1 MAAAQQ
7 AGVHE
12 MILRLPQGYDTRLG
26 EDGSG
31 LSGGQKQRVAL
42 ARAMYGT
49 PSLVVLDEPNSNL
62 DTVGEAALAS
72 AIAAAQSPGHHG
84 GAGDAPFFG
93 IGPGRQTAGAQ
104 RRASA
109 GFRPESGR
117 AQGTFR
123 PARTTT
129 GKSCTGTG
137 RAQHEPTVSAL
148 DKEFGCMSSAS
159 MNTENEAS
167 MEHAYITERPERDAK
182 FFARMGWI
190 LAIVGAGSFFTWA
203 ALAPLD
209 QGIPVQGT
217 VVVSGKRKAVQSM
230 SSGVV
235 SRILVREGEIVKQGQ
250 PLFRLDQTQV
260 AADVQSL
267 QAQYRMA
274 WASLAR
280 WQSERDNLKQVTFP
294 AELSNDPDPR
304 LALVLEGQR
313 QLFSSR
319 REAFY
324 REQAGLRASIEGATA
339 QLAGMR
345 RARTDL
351 NAQADSL
358 QQQLSNLQPLADNG
372 YIPRNRLMEYQRQ
385 LSQVQQQLAENTG
398 ESGRV
403 EQGILESRLKLQQH
417 SEEYQ
422 KEVRTPTGRR
432 AAEKRDPVGA
442 TDFGRFRP
450 ATQRN
455 HRHRRRRRGQP
466 RRAHRRRGGAS
477 GRNLA
482 GDRAPRHHLE
492 VEGHLPINLID
503 KVGTHLPVD
512 ILFTAFNQS
521 RTPRV
526 PGEVSLISA
535 DQMVDEKTGVP
546 YYVLRSSVSDQ
557 AMEKLHGLVIKP
569 GMPAEMFVRTGERS
583 LLNYLFKPLLDRAGS
598 ALTEE

>member
-1 MAAAQQ
+1 
-7 AGVHE
+7 
-12 MILRLPQGYDTRLG
+12 
-26 EDGSG
+26 
-31 LSGGQKQRVAL
+31 
-42 ARAMYGT
+42 
-49 PSLVVLDEPNSNL
+49 
-62 DTVGEAALAS
+62 
-72 AIAAAQSPGHHG
+72 
-84 GAGDAPFFG
+84 
-93 IGPGRQTAGAQ
+93 
-104 RRASA
+104 
-109 GFRPESGR
+109 
-117 AQGTFR
+117 
-123 PARTTT
+123 
-129 GKSCTGTG
+129 
-137 RAQHEPTVSAL
+137 
-148 DKEFGCMSSAS
+148 
-159 MNTENEAS
+159 
-167 MEHAYITERPERDAK
+167 
-182 FFARMGWI
+182 
-190 LAIVGAGSFFTWA
+190 
-203 ALAPLD
+203 
-209 QGIPVQGT
+209 
-217 VVVSGKRKAVQSM
+217 
-230 SSGVV
+230 
-235 SRILVREGEIVKQGQ
+235 
-250 PLFRLDQTQV
+250 
-260 AADVQSL
+260 
-267 QAQYRMA
+267 MA

-280 WQSERDNLKQVTFP
+280 WQAERDNLKQVTFP

-319 REAFY
+319 REAYY

-417 SEEYQ
+417 AEEYQ
-422 KEVRTPTGRR
+422 KEVRTQLADAQLKSVTLSEQLTSAGFDLQHSEII
-432 AAEKRDPVGA
+432 ATADGVAVNLGVHTEGA
-442 TDFGRFRP
+442 VVRQGETLLEIVPQG
-450 ATQRN
+450 TT
-455 HRHRRRRRGQP
+455 
-466 RRAHRRRGGAS
+466 
-477 GRNLA
+477 
-482 GDRAPRHHLE
+482 LE

-503 KVGTHLPVD
+503 KVGAHLPVD

-521 RTPRV
+521 KTPRV

-557 AMEKLHGLVIKP
+557 AMEKLNGLVIKP

>member
-1 MAAAQQ
+1 
-7 AGVHE
+7 
-12 MILRLPQGYDTRLG
+12 
-26 EDGSG
+26 
-31 LSGGQKQRVAL
+31 
-42 ARAMYGT
+42 
-49 PSLVVLDEPNSNL
+49 
-62 DTVGEAALAS
+62 
-72 AIAAAQSPGHHG
+72 
-84 GAGDAPFFG
+84 
-93 IGPGRQTAGAQ
+93 
-104 RRASA
+104 
-109 GFRPESGR
+109 
-117 AQGTFR
+117 
-123 PARTTT
+123 
-129 GKSCTGTG
+129 
-137 RAQHEPTVSAL
+137 
-148 DKEFGCMSSAS
+148 MSQIS
-159 MNTENEAS
+159 EAS
-167 MEHAYITERPERDAK
+167 VEHDYIAERPERDAH
-182 FFARMGWI
+182 FFARLGWM

-203 ALAPLD
+203 SLAPLD

-217 VVVSGKRKAVQSM
+217 VVVSGKRKAVQAM

-235 SRILVREGEIVKQGQ
+235 SQILVRDGQVVKQGQ
-250 PLFRLDQTQV
+250 PLFRLDPTQV

-280 WQSERDNLKQVTFP
+280 WQSERDNLEQVSFP

-319 REAFY
+319 REAFF
-324 REQAGLRASIEGATA
+324 REQAALRASIDGASA

-345 RARTDL
+345 RARADL
-351 NAQADSL
+351 SAQASSL

-372 YIPRNRLMEYQRQ
+372 YIPSNRLMEYQRQ
-385 LSQVQQQLAENTG
+385 LSQVRQQLAENSG

-403 EQGILESRLKLQQH
+403 EQGIVESRLKLQQQT
-417 SEEYQ
+417 EEYQ
-422 KEVRTPTGRR
+422 KDVRTQLADAQLKSVTLEEQLTSAGFDLQHSEII
-432 AAEKRDPVGA
+432 ATADGIAVNLGVHTEGA
-442 TDFGRFRP
+442 VVR
-450 ATQRN
+450 Q
-455 HRHRRRRRGQP
+455 
-466 RRAHRRRGGAS
+466 
-477 GRNLA
+477 
-482 GDRAPRHHLE
+482 GDTLLEIVPQGTRLE
-492 VEGHLPINLID
+492 VEGRLPVNLVD

-535 DQMVDEKTGVP
+535 DQMLDEKTGAP

-557 AMEKLHGLVIKP
+557 AMEKLNGLVIKP